1 MRIVNP
7 KLTRKQAELRD
18 CLMKQNFREN
28 FTISDEEWEKIQQE
42 KYIEANPYKARKEA
56 AKKRVAISKKQAPRA
71 IVHRKATGAI
81 IEIR

>member
-18 CLMKQNFREN
+18 CLMN
-28 FTISDEEWEKIQQE
+28 EEWEKIQQE
-42 KYIEANPYKARKEA
+42 KYIEANPYKVRKEA

-71 IVHRKATGAI
+71 IVHRKATGAV

>member
-7 KLTRKQAELRD
+7 KLTKKQAELRD

-42 KYIEANPYKARKEA
+42 KYIEANPYKVRKEA
-56 AKKRVAISKKQAPRA
+56 A
-71 IVHRKATGAI
+71 
-81 IEIR
+81 

>member
-42 KYIEANPYKARKEA
+42 KYIEANPYKVRKEA
-56 AKKRVAISKKQAPRA
+56 AKKVAISKKQAPRA
-71 IVHRKATGAI
+71 IVHRKATGAV

>member
-28 FTISDEEWEKIQQE
+28 FTI
-42 KYIEANPYKARKEA
+42 
-56 AKKRVAISKKQAPRA
+56 
-71 IVHRKATGAI
+71 
-81 IEIR
+81 

>member
-42 KYIEANPYKARKEA
+42 KYIEANPYKVRKEA
-56 AKKRVAISKKQAPRA
+56 AKKVVISKKQAPRV
-71 IVHRKATGAI
+71 IVHRKATGAV